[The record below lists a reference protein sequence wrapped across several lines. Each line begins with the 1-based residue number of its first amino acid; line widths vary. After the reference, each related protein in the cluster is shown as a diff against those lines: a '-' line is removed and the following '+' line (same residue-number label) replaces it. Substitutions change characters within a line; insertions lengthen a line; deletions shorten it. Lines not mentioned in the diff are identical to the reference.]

1 MESVWECKGKKKI
14 RRREKASHLLEKL
27 LHRSAASLPS
37 STLLLC
43 LSAHCLAALFPV
55 QLPCPV
61 LGPVTLHKV
70 KWLRK
75 KSRKQVSAWAVSS
88 WGIGSCA
95 GAWLGL
101 LCWIFPQHLSSKSWK
116 HKVGLMETSEVLFPR
131 GQLIPGSDAIPQ
143 CTPPNLIK

>member
-1 MESVWECKGKKKI
+1 MESVWECKGKKKNQKKRKGFSPAWKI
-14 RRREKASHLLEKL
+14 ASQISSLLALFHSPSVPLSTLLGCVIPGSAPLSRAGASHLAQ
-27 LHRSAASLPS
+27 SQVAAKEV
-37 STLLLC
+37 TQAGQC
-43 LSAHCLAALFPV
+43 L
-55 QLPCPV
+55 
-61 LGPVTLHKV
+61 
-70 KWLRK
+70 
-75 KSRKQVSAWAVSS
+75 AVSS

-143 CTPPNLIK
+143 CTPPNQIT